1 MDNPHP
7 HWIETQKDNLKLD
20 FKETGFRQ
28 FVSLSSKYLIT
39 DAMLMFRLNY
49 SNSKVKL
56 IEALN
61 PLRLTFRVNPGS
73 YLGIS
78 NHFLSAPLELEQ
90 DKILREF
97 LNSARKTLE
106 EEGFGLSV
114 VLVSYSPYLED
125 LLLSNLRTGQWLELQ
140 ILRRYAMKNYRGIF
154 SKMGEQL
161 VEKCIEDLKKEIHE
175 KGEDPELLFKLGVCY
190 VRVKQI
196 DKAREVY
203 KRLKEIDQ
211 SKAEELLD
219 MIYEV

>member
-1 MDNPHP
+1 VDSPHP

-39 DAMLMFRLNY
+39 DAMLMFGLNY

>member
-1 MDNPHP
+1 
-7 HWIETQKDNLKLD
+7 
-20 FKETGFRQ
+20 
-28 FVSLSSKYLIT
+28 
-39 DAMLMFRLNY
+39 
-49 SNSKVKL
+49 
-56 IEALN
+56 
-61 PLRLTFRVNPGS
+61 
-73 YLGIS
+73 LGIS

-125 LLLSNLRTGQWLELQ
+125 LLLSNLRTDQWLELQ

>member
-1 MDNPHP
+1 VDSPHP

-39 DAMLMFRLNY
+39 DAMLMFGLNY
-49 SNSKVKL
+49 SNSKAKL